1 MPKAPVRAKWPLPSW
16 LEEQLSGVSWESL
29 YEPFAGQAA
38 VSRYFKRRGKQVIA
52 SDLLESHYCF
62 LLGLVEND
70 HVLVSRDI
78 ANGWLQLIKDPLVAT
93 RFQPW
98 ANTYV
103 TPEEA
108 IWLGVWNAHL
118 SKPGLDPVQR
128 ALGAIAVALTL
139 SYWLSFDPKAHPHKP
154 MSPPVAFQHYLQT
167 VNTWVCNNGRR
178 NQALRG
184 DAYALGPK
192 VEADL
197 LVCYPPTEMGFL
209 DYPEPLRLFECWVQ
223 GDPALPLPGTTEEA
237 RGKPTLG
244 TPLPDPDAYYEA
256 LKRFLSRS
264 EHFPL
269 WAIAFNDR
277 YPLDEKRMLGLVTEF
292 RPVVR
297 RAGLH
302 IATGERG
309 PAPGE
314 RLLIAKAP

>member
-1 MPKAPVRAKWPLPSW
+1 MPRASVRAKWLLPSW
-16 LEEQLSGVSWESL
+16 LEEQLASLTWESL

-38 VSRYFKRRGKQVIA
+38 VSRYFKRRGKQVVA
-52 SDLLESHYCF
+52 SDLLESHYCY
-62 LLGLVEND
+62 LRGLIEND
-70 HVLVSRDI
+70 HVLVPRET
-78 ANGWLQLIKDPLVAT
+78 ANGWLSLIKDPAVAT

-98 ANTYV
+98 AGQVV
-103 TPEEA
+103 TAEEA

-118 SKPGLDPVQR
+118 SQPGLDPVVR
-128 ALGAIAVALTL
+128 AMGAIAVGLTL
-139 SYWLSFDPKAHPHKP
+139 GYWLSFDPKAHPHKP

-178 NQALRG
+178 NQALWG
-184 DAYALGPK
+184 DAYALAPQ

-197 LVCYPPTEMGFL
+197 LVCYPPTPQGFRHH
-209 DYPEPLRLFECWVQ
+209 PEPLRLFECWVK
-223 GDPALPLPGTTEEA
+223 GDPGLVLPGTEA
-237 RGKPTLG
+237 SRGQATLG
-244 TPLPDPDAYYEA
+244 TPLPEPDAYEEA
-256 LKRFLSRS
+256 LKRFLMRC
-264 EHFPL
+264 EHFPV

-277 YPLDEKRMLGLVTEF
+277 YPLDENRMLALVTEF